1 MHRGSH
7 PQITQ
12 ISDRQII
19 CSSTTAQSMSRSFLT
34 VALLTT
40 TLFAS
45 CSAPSTQEG
54 QVEAPP
60 VAVATPR
67 YESRVRQ
74 APNSTFNGHVVS
86 VADGDTIVVIDDAK
100 RSYEIR
106 LQGIDA
112 PEGGQAFGD
121 RSREN
126 LSGLVAD
133 KEVTVSWF
141 KRDRYGRIVGQV
153 SINGADICLEQIKA
167 GMAWHY
173 KYFQSEQTAEDRRLY
188 ADAEVEARASRLGL
202 WSDANPVPP
211 WNFRR
216 GR

>member
-1 MHRGSH
+1 MLMLASVKKS
-7 PQITQ
+7 I
-12 ISDRQII
+12 
-19 CSSTTAQSMSRSFLT
+19 SFLT
-34 VALLTT
+34 VVLLTT
-40 TLFAS
+40 TLCAS
-45 CSAPSTQEG
+45 CSVPGTQKR

-60 VAVATPR
+60 VSATPR
-67 YESRVRQ
+67 YQSRVRQ
-74 APNSTFNGHVVS
+74 APNSKFSGHVVS

-121 RSREN
+121 RSRQN
-126 LSGLVAD
+126 LSGLVTE
-133 KEVTVSWF
+133 KEVTVAWS

-153 SINGADICLEQIKA
+153 SSNGRDICLEQIRA

-173 KYFQSEQTAEDRRLY
+173 KYFQSEQTAGDRNLY
-188 ADAEVEARASRLGL
+188 ADAEVEARAARLGL
-202 WSDANPVPP
+202 WADANPIPP
-211 WNFRR
+211 WKFRR